1 LIGDDCRATE
11 GAAPLSIWMARTPSA
26 TRSSAFSQLT
36 GSNAAPLG
44 SRMSGEASQPEV
56 SRNSAMAKPLRR
68 RPPLLVGKLRGT
80 TAERSWS
87 RIALIPRC
95 EAQ

>member
-1 LIGDDCRATE
+1 MIGDDCRATE

-36 GSNAAPLG
+36 GSNAAPLR

-56 SRNSAMAKPLRR
+56 SRNSGGKALAAQTAF
-68 RPPLLVGKLRGT
+68 VGR
-80 TAERSWS
+80 E
-87 RIALIPRC
+87 IARYNCRAIMV
-95 EAQ
+95 